1 MPLPAIAVLG
11 AGAMGSKIAHRLHT
25 SGVGSILTNL
35 DGRSPATRE
44 RAAKAGMV
52 DAPYADIVSRATHIL
67 SIVPTKEAPGVAQL
81 VASAYRS
88 AGLTRKAT
96 FVDCNAMGP
105 TTMQG
110 IAKVFDGTN
119 IVVIDG
125 SIVGV
130 PPSDTFNPGIYL
142 SAEEKDEK
150 VLDETVDLLKE
161 YGLNPFALKG
171 QDASIGAASA
181 LKMSHSGIV
190 KGLIGLFYT
199 MILAADRNS
208 PATTTALLHA
218 LEHSQPALVD
228 RAIDLVPASISK
240 AYRHIY
246 EMKEVGEFVG
256 GAQSSSD
263 RASEGDTS
271 SKPQQSILGPEVQ
284 QTFLGIEALY
294 RGLARANEEGSKEC
308 DVLRE
313 FAEAAKKLREEGG
326 K

>member
-1 MPLPAIAVLG
+1 MSLPAIAVLG

-25 SGVGSILTNL
+25 SGTGSILTNL
-35 DGRSPATRE
+35 DGRSPATRQ
-44 RAAKAGMV
+44 RAAQAGMV
-52 DAPYADIVSRATHIL
+52 DASYTDIVSRATLIL
-67 SIVPTKEAPGVAQL
+67 SIVPTKEASGVAEL

-105 TTMQG
+105 TTMRG

-125 SIVGV
+125 SIIGV

-142 SAEEKDEK
+142 SAEEKDEQD
-150 VLDETVDLLKE
+150 LDETVELLKK

-256 GAQSSSD
+256 GAQSS
-263 RASEGDTS
+263 E
-271 SKPQQSILGPEVQ
+271 SKTKAQFSAPKCSRRSWELRRSIAGS
-284 QTFLGIEALY
+284 
-294 RGLARANEEGSKEC
+294 RGRT
-308 DVLRE
+308 RR
-313 FAEAAKKLREEGG
+313 AAKSAMC
-326 K
+326 

>member
-1 MPLPAIAVLG
+1 MPYPAIAVLG

-110 IAKVFDGTN
+110 IAQVFDGTN

-130 PPSDTFNPGIYL
+130 PPSDTFNPGMYL

-150 VLDETVDLLKE
+150 VLDDTVDLLKK

-181 LKMSHSGIV
+181 LKMSHSAKSLTSAQGIV

-263 RASEGDTS
+263 
-271 SKPQQSILGPEVQ
+271 PQKTILGPEVQ

-308 DVLRE
+308 DALRE